1 MALGDP
7 FRGAWSVFSSKR
19 NLTIIFI
26 IVGVSVSLG
35 AVVYFYYSF
44 STIEIN
50 KIASQ
55 DVRSN
60 SRIEAYDFARI
71 LENEIDTIRTSLGIL
86 ANAPAVQDNQQIV
99 ARNLFDSAENNSKS
113 WVDFYAWLSPD
124 GKLIW
129 SSNMNETVYQKYK
142 GTDLS
147 VRPYFSFPAATH
159 EPYYSSVITSVDK
172 VPRIFVSVPVMG
184 SLDDQGSDGA
194 SNKTK
199 ANMVYNTTTS
209 GASTPRSVFKGLV
222 YSGIR
227 LDTVGDLLKDQL
239 IPEFQSSVSI
249 LDRNGTI
256 LYSPNEAYIG
266 QNVFS
271 DEIQSAIYPSM
282 ISFESK
288 DKFNSILNGS
298 LEGKQGSEDIE
309 VGGQINTVSYQPVVV
324 GTDQMSSNDKTNY
337 FMTVFI
343 ASPHMLTSNVNSLID
358 QQKNFSIIM
367 VAVISALS
375 LGIAFLVITWNKRL
389 KNTVNAKTL
398 ELKNAN
404 EQLKAHGRMQ
414 KEFINVAAHEL
425 RTPTQAV
432 LGYSEIL
439 KIQSKKES
447 RTDEAIDAIYRNATR
462 LQRLANHILDV
473 TRIES
478 QTLKLN
484 KQKFDLDEVLSYVV
498 ADFKNEIRKNNS
510 AVNIYYEPTQELTTG
525 LTIEAD
531 RERVI
536 QVISNLIGNAIKFTQ
551 QGSISVSA
559 RVLTGEQAIGPE
571 EGKFGASQEL
581 GKLNGSYPLAQKE
594 DKKHGFVDAEVRK
607 RGEVKTVVVNEGRTH
622 GNRVLVSIK
631 DTGSGI
637 DPDIVSRLFSK
648 FTTKSLKGTGLGLYI
663 CKNIVE
669 AHGGK
674 IWAENISHLN
684 GIVNGN
690 GTTGTGATFYFTLP
704 IYNGQ

>member
-1 MALGDP
+1 MALGDHL
-7 FRGAWSVFSSKR
+7 RAAGSVFSSKR

-26 IVGVSVSLG
+26 IVAVAVSLG
-35 AVVYFYYSF
+35 AIVYFYYSV
-44 STIEIN
+44 STKEIN
-50 KIASQ
+50 KISSQ

-71 LENEIDTIRTSLGIL
+71 LENEIDTIRTSLGII
-86 ANAPAVQDNQQIV
+86 ANAPEVQNIQQIA
-99 ARNLFDSAENNSKS
+99 ARTLFDSAKNNTKS
-113 WVDFYAWLSPD
+113 WVDFFAWLGPD
-124 GKLIW
+124 GKLLW
-129 SSNMNETVYQKYK
+129 SSNLNETVYQKYK

-147 VRPYFSFPAATH
+147 FRPYFSFPQATH
-159 EPYYSSVITSVDK
+159 EPYYSSVITSVDR
-172 VPRIFVSVPVMG
+172 VPRIFVSVPVVG
-184 SLDDQGSDGA
+184 SPDDQSSGGA
-194 SNKTK
+194 SNKT
-199 ANMVYNTTTS
+199 NVVHNTTTS
-209 GASTPRSVFKGLV
+209 GASTPRTVFKGIV

-227 LDTVGDLLKDQL
+227 LDTVGELLKDQL
-239 IPEFQSSVSI
+239 IPEFQSSVSL

-256 LYSPNEAYIG
+256 LYSPNETYIG
-266 QNVFS
+266 HNVFS

-282 ISFESK
+282 IPLESK
-288 DKFNSILNGS
+288 DKFNNILKGS

-324 GTDQMSSNDKTNY
+324 GTDQMRSNDKTSY

-343 ASPHMLTSNVNSLID
+343 ASPHLLTSNVNSLID

-367 VAVISALS
+367 VAVTSTLS

-404 EQLKAHGRMQ
+404 EQLKVHGRMQ

-447 RTDEAIDAIYRNATR
+447 RTDEAVDAIYRNATR

-498 ADFKNEIRKNNS
+498 VDFKNEIRKNNS
-510 AVNIYYEPTQELTTG
+510 AVNIYYEPAQELTTG
-525 LTIEAD
+525 LIIDAD

-536 QVISNLIGNAIKFTQ
+536 QVISNLISNAIKFTQ

-559 RVLTGEQAIGPE
+559 RVLPGQQAIGPVGE
-571 EGKFGASQEL
+571 KKYGASQEL
-581 GKLNGSYPLAQKE
+581 EKLNGSYPLAKE
-594 DKKHGFVDAEVRK
+594 EDNKHGFVDAAERK
-607 RGEVKTVVVNEGRTH
+607 REEEETVVVNEGRTRR
-622 GNRVLVSIK
+622 NWVLVSIK

-637 DPDIVSRLFSK
+637 DPDIVSKLFSK
-648 FTTKSLKGTGLGLYI
+648 FTTKSFKGTGLGL
-663 CKNIVE
+663 
-669 AHGGK
+669 
-674 IWAENISHLN
+674 
-684 GIVNGN
+684 NGN
-690 GTTGTGATFYFTLP
+690 GITGTGATFYFTLP
-704 IYNGQ
+704 INNGQ

>member
-1 MALGDP
+1 MALGEA
-7 FRGAWSVFSSKR
+7 FKAARSVFYSKR

-26 IVGVSVSLG
+26 LLAVAISLG
-35 AVVYFYYSF
+35 AIVYFYYSF
-44 STIEIN
+44 TSVEIN

-71 LENEIDTIRTSLGIL
+71 LENEIDTISTSLGII
-86 ANAPAVQDNQQIV
+86 ANAPAVQNSQQIE
-99 ARNLFDSAENNSKS
+99 ARTFFDSAKNNSKS
-113 WVDFYAWLSPD
+113 WVDFFAWLGPD

-129 SSNMNETVYQKYK
+129 SSNMNETVYQRYK

-147 VRPYFSFPAATH
+147 FRPYFTVPKATH
-159 EPYYSSVITSVDK
+159 EPYYSSVITSVDRI
-172 VPRIFVSVPVMG
+172 PRIFVSVPVMG
-184 SLDDQGSDGA
+184 SPDDQTSGGA
-194 SNKTK
+194 FD
-199 ANMVYNTTTS
+199 NMSISPNTTIS
-209 GASTPRSVFKGLV
+209 GANTARTVFKGIV

-227 LDTVGDLLKDQL
+227 LETVGELLKDQL
-239 IPEFQSSVSI
+239 IPEFQSSVSL
-249 LDRNGTI
+249 LDKNGTI
-256 LYSPNEAYIG
+256 LYSPNVTYIG

-271 DEIQSAIYPSM
+271 DEIQSAIYPST
-282 ISFESK
+282 IPLESK
-288 DKFNSILNGS
+288 DKFNDILKGSI
-298 LEGKQGSEDIE
+298 EGKQGSGDIE
-309 VGGQINTVSYQPVVV
+309 IDGQINTVSYQPVVV
-324 GTDQMSSNDKTNY
+324 GTAQVSSNAKTNY

-343 ASPHMLTSNVNSLID
+343 ASPHLLTSNVNSLID

-389 KNTVNAKTL
+389 KNTVNTQTM

-439 KIQSKKES
+439 KTQSKKENK
-447 RTDEAIDAIYRNATR
+447 RDEAIDAIHRNATR

-498 ADFKNEIRKNNS
+498 TDFRNEIRKNNS
-510 AVNIYYEPTQELTTG
+510 SVKIYYEPSQDLTTG

-531 RERVI
+531 KERVI
-536 QVISNLIGNAIKFTQ
+536 QVISNLISNAIRFTQ
-551 QGSISVSA
+551 QGTISVSA
-559 RVLTGEQAIGPE
+559 KVLPGYQAIGPGE
-571 EGKFGASQEL
+571 KELGTSQEL
-581 GKLNGSYPLAQKE
+581 EKLNGSYPLEHIAS
-594 DKKHGFVDAEVRK
+594 KKQGFVKAALGK
-607 RGEVKTVVVNEGRTH
+607 GEHKEAVLINEGGMRW
-622 GNRVLVSIK
+622 NRVLVSIK

-637 DPDIVSRLFSK
+637 DPEIVSKLFSK
-648 FTTKSLKGTGLGLYI
+648 FTTKSLKGTGLGLFI
-663 CKNIVE
+663 CKSIVE
-669 AHGGK
+669 AHGGR
-674 IWAENISHLN
+674 IWAENNIHIN
-684 GIVNGN
+684 GSVNGN
-690 GTTGTGATFYFTLP
+690 GIAGTGATFSFTLP
-704 IYNGQ
+704 IDSDQ

>member
-26 IVGVSVSLG
+26 IVAVAVSLG

-86 ANAPAVQDNQQIV
+86 ANAPAVQDSQQIV

-113 WVDFYAWLSPD
+113 WVDFFAWLGPD

-184 SLDDQGSDGA
+184 SLDDQNNDGA
-194 SNKTK
+194 SNNTKT
-199 ANMVYNTTTS
+199 NMVYNTTTS
-209 GASTPRSVFKGLV
+209 GGGTSRSVFKGIV

-282 ISFESK
+282 IPFESK

-337 FMTVFI
+337 FMTVLI
-343 ASPHMLTSNVNSLID
+343 ASPHLLTSNVNSLID

-559 RVLTGEQAIGPE
+559 RVLPGQQAIGPE
-571 EGKFGASQEL
+571 ERKFGASQEL
-581 GKLNGSYPLAQKE
+581 GKLNGSYPLKQKE
-594 DKKHGFVDAEVRK
+594 DKKQGFVDAAVRK
-607 RGEVKTVVVNEGRTH
+607 REEVKTVVVNEGRTH
-622 GNRVLVSIK
+622 GNWVLVSIK

-648 FTTKSLKGTGLGLYI
+648 FTTKSLKGTGLGLFI

-674 IWAENISHLN
+674 IWAENNSHLN

-690 GTTGTGATFYFTLP
+690 GTTDTGATFYFTLP
-704 IYNGQ
+704 INNGQ

>member
-1 MALGDP
+1 MTLGEA
-7 FRGAWSVFSSKR
+7 FRAAGSVFSSKR

-26 IVGVSVSLG
+26 IVAVAISLG

-44 STIEIN
+44 SSIEIN

-55 DVRSN
+55 DIRSN

-71 LENEIDTIRTSLGIL
+71 LENEIDTIRTSLGII
-86 ANAPAVQDNQQIV
+86 ANAPAVQNNQQII
-99 ARNLFDSAENNSKS
+99 ARIFFDSAENNSKS
-113 WVDFYAWLSPD
+113 WVDFFAWLGPD

-129 SSNMNETVYQKYK
+129 SSNLNATVYQKYK

-147 VRPYFSFPAATH
+147 FRPYFSVPKDTH
-159 EPYYSSVITSVDK
+159 EPYYSSVITSVDR
-172 VPRIFVSVPVMG
+172 VPRIFISVPVMG
-184 SLDDQGSDGA
+184 SPDDQSSGRA
-194 SNKTK
+194 SNNT
-199 ANMVYNTTTS
+199 NIVHNTTTS
-209 GASTPRSVFKGLV
+209 GAQTQRTVFKGIV

-227 LDTVGDLLKDQL
+227 LDTVGELLKDQL
-239 IPEFQSSVSI
+239 IPEFQSSVFL

-256 LYSPNEAYIG
+256 LYFPNETYIG

-282 ISFESK
+282 IPLESK
-288 DKFNSILNGS
+288 DKFNDILKGS
-298 LEGKQGSEDIE
+298 LEGKQGSKDIE
-309 VGGQINTVSYQPVVV
+309 IGSQLNTVSYQPVVV
-324 GTDQMSSNDKTNY
+324 GIDQISGSDKTNY
-337 FMTVFI
+337 FMTLFI
-343 ASPHMLTSNVNSLID
+343 ASPHLLTSNVNSLID
-358 QQKNFSIIM
+358 QQKNFSIVM

-439 KIQSKKES
+439 KLQSKKES

-498 ADFKNEIRKNNS
+498 ADFKNEIRKDNS
-510 AVNIYYEPTQELTTG
+510 EVNIYYEPAQELTTG

-536 QVISNLIGNAIKFTQ
+536 QVISNLISNAIKFTQ
-551 QGSISVSA
+551 QEQYQYPPRSL
-559 RVLTGEQAIGPE
+559 RVIRRSDLRRRRNWNFTRIGE
-571 EGKFGASQEL
+571 
-581 GKLNGSYPLAQKE
+581 
-594 DKKHGFVDAEVRK
+594 
-607 RGEVKTVVVNEGRTH
+607 
-622 GNRVLVSIK
+622 
-631 DTGSGI
+631 
-637 DPDIVSRLFSK
+637 
-648 FTTKSLKGTGLGLYI
+648 TKWITST
-663 CKNIVE
+663 
-669 AHGGK
+669 
-674 IWAENISHLN
+674 
-684 GIVNGN
+684 
-690 GTTGTGATFYFTLP
+690 
-704 IYNGQ
+704 

>member
-1 MALGDP
+1 MALGDHL
-7 FRGAWSVFSSKR
+7 RAAGSVFSSKR

-26 IVGVSVSLG
+26 IVAVAVSLG
-35 AVVYFYYSF
+35 AIVYFYYSV
-44 STIEIN
+44 STTEIN

-71 LENEIDTIRTSLGIL
+71 LENEIATIRTSLGII
-86 ANAPAVQDNQQIV
+86 ANAPEVQNSQQIA
-99 ARNLFDSAENNSKS
+99 ARTFFDSAKNNTKS
-113 WVDFYAWLSPD
+113 WVDFFAWLGPD

-129 SSNMNETVYQKYK
+129 SSNLNETVYQKYK

-147 VRPYFSFPAATH
+147 FRPYFSFPQATH
-159 EPYYSSVITSVDK
+159 EPYYSSVITSVDR
-172 VPRIFVSVPVMG
+172 VPRIFVSVPVVG
-184 SLDDQGSDGA
+184 SPDDQSSGGA
-194 SNKTK
+194 SNKT
-199 ANMVYNTTTS
+199 NIVHNTTTS
-209 GASTPRSVFKGLV
+209 GASTPRTVFKGIV

-227 LDTVGDLLKDQL
+227 LDTVGELLKDQL
-239 IPEFQSSVSI
+239 IPEFQSSVSL

-256 LYSPNEAYIG
+256 LYSPNETYIG
-266 QNVFS
+266 HNVFS

-282 ISFESK
+282 IPLESK
-288 DKFNSILNGS
+288 DKFNSILKGS

-309 VGGQINTVSYQPVVV
+309 IGGQINTVSYQPVVV

-343 ASPHMLTSNVNSLID
+343 ASPHLLTSNVNSLID

-367 VAVISALS
+367 VAVISTLS

-404 EQLKAHGRMQ
+404 EQLKAYGRMQ
-414 KEFINVAAHEL
+414 KEFINIAAHEL

-510 AVNIYYEPTQELTTG
+510 AVNIYYEPAQELTTG
-525 LTIEAD
+525 LIIDAD

-536 QVISNLIGNAIKFTQ
+536 QVISNLISNAIKFTQ
-551 QGSISVSA
+551 QGTISVSA
-559 RVLTGEQAIGPE
+559 RVIPGQETTGPE
-571 EGKFGASQEL
+571 GEKKYGASQEL
-581 GKLNGSYPLAQKE
+581 EKLNGSYPLAQEE
-594 DKKHGFVDAEVRK
+594 DDKHEFVDAAVRK
-607 RGEVKTVVVNEGRTH
+607 REEEETVVVNEGRTRR
-622 GNRVLVSIK
+622 NWVLVSIK

-637 DPDIVSRLFSK
+637 DPDIVSKLFSK
-648 FTTKSLKGTGLGLYI
+648 FTTKSLKGTGLGLFI

-674 IWAENISHLN
+674 IWAENNSHLN
-684 GIVNGN
+684 EIVNGN
-690 GTTGTGATFYFTLP
+690 GITGTGATFYFTLP
-704 IYNGQ
+704 INNGQ

>member
-1 MALGDP
+1 MTLGEALRAAG
-7 FRGAWSVFSSKR
+7 SVFSSKR

-26 IVGVSVSLG
+26 IVAVAISLG

-44 STIEIN
+44 SSIEIN

-55 DVRSN
+55 DIRSN

-71 LENEIDTIRTSLGIL
+71 LENEIDTIRTSLGII
-86 ANAPAVQDNQQIV
+86 ANAPAVQNNQQIV
-99 ARNLFDSAENNSKS
+99 ARIFFDSAENNSKS
-113 WVDFYAWLSPD
+113 WVDFFAWLGPD

-129 SSNMNETVYQKYK
+129 SSNLNATVYQKYK

-147 VRPYFSFPAATH
+147 FRPYFSVPKATH
-159 EPYYSSVITSVDK
+159 EPYYSSVITSVDR
-172 VPRIFVSVPVMG
+172 VPRIFISVPVMG
-184 SLDDQGSDGA
+184 SPDDQSSGRA
-194 SNKTK
+194 SNNT
-199 ANMVYNTTTS
+199 NIVHNTTTS
-209 GASTPRSVFKGLV
+209 GAQTQRTVFKGIV

-227 LDTVGDLLKDQL
+227 LDTVGELLKDQL
-239 IPEFQSSVSI
+239 IPEFQSSVFL

-256 LYSPNEAYIG
+256 LYFPIETYIG

-282 ISFESK
+282 IPLESK
-288 DKFNSILNGS
+288 DKFNDILKGS

-309 VGGQINTVSYQPVVV
+309 IGSQLNTVSYQPVVV
-324 GTDQMSSNDKTNY
+324 GIDQISGSDKTNY
-337 FMTVFI
+337 FMTLFI
-343 ASPHMLTSNVNSLID
+343 ASPHLLTSNVNSLID
-358 QQKNFSIIM
+358 QQKNFSIVM

-439 KIQSKKES
+439 KLQSKKES

-498 ADFKNEIRKNNS
+498 ADFKNEIRKDNS
-510 AVNIYYEPTQELTTG
+510 KVNIYYEPAQELTTG

-536 QVISNLIGNAIKFTQ
+536 QVISNLISNAIKFTQ
-551 QGSISVSA
+551 QGTISVSA
-559 RVLTGEQAIGPE
+559 KVLTGHQAIGPE
-571 EGKFGASQEL
+571 EEKKYGTSQEL
-581 GKLNGSYPLAQKE
+581 EKLNGSHPLERKE
-594 DKKHGFVDAEVRK
+594 DKKYGFVDAA
-607 RGEVKTVVVNEGRTH
+607 GGKTELKETVLINEGRTH
-622 GNRVLVSIK
+622 RNWVLISIK

-637 DPDIVSRLFSK
+637 DPEIVSKLFSK
-648 FTTKSLKGTGLGLYI
+648 FTTKSPKGTGLGLYI

-674 IWAENISHLN
+674 IWAENNSHLN

-690 GTTGTGATFYFTLP
+690 EITGTGATFYFTLP
-704 IYNGQ
+704 INSDQ

>member
-1 MALGDP
+1 MALGES
-7 FRGAWSVFSSKR
+7 FRAAGSVFVSKR
-19 NLTIIFI
+19 NLTIMFI
-26 IVGVSVSLG
+26 IVAVAISLG

-44 STIEIN
+44 SSIEIN

-71 LENEIDTIRTSLGIL
+71 LENEIDTIGTSLGII
-86 ANAPAVQDNQQIV
+86 ANAPAVQNSQQV
-99 ARNLFDSAENNSKS
+99 GARTFFDSAENNSKS
-113 WVDFYAWLSPD
+113 WVDFFAWLGPD

-129 SSNMNETVYQKYK
+129 SSNLNETVYQKYK

-147 VRPYFSFPAATH
+147 FRPYFSVPKATH
-159 EPYYSSVITSVDK
+159 EPYYSSVITSVDR

-184 SLDDQGSDGA
+184 SPDDQSSGGA
-194 SNKTK
+194 SN
-199 ANMVYNTTTS
+199 NRSIVHNTTAS
-209 GASTPRSVFKGLV
+209 GAQTQRTVFNGIV

-227 LDTVGDLLKDQL
+227 LDTVGELLKDQL
-239 IPEFQSSVSI
+239 IPEFQSSVSL

-256 LYSPNEAYIG
+256 LYSPNETYIG

-282 ISFESK
+282 IPLGSK
-288 DKFNSILNGS
+288 DKFNDILKGS

-309 VGGQINTVSYQPVVV
+309 IGGQINTVSYQPVVV
-324 GTDQMSSNDKTNY
+324 GTDQTSGNDKTSY

-343 ASPHMLTSNVNSLID
+343 ASPHLLTSNVNSLID
-358 QQKNFSIIM
+358 QQKNFSIVM
-367 VAVISALS
+367 VSVISALS

-389 KNTVNAKTL
+389 KNTVNAKTM

-439 KIQSKKES
+439 KLQSKKEI

-510 AVNIYYEPTQELTTG
+510 AVNIYYEPAQDLTTG
-525 LTIEAD
+525 LIIEAD

-536 QVISNLIGNAIKFTQ
+536 QVISNLISNAIKFTQ
-551 QGSISVSA
+551 QGIISVSA
-559 RVLTGEQAIGPE
+559 KVLTGHQAIGPE
-571 EGKFGASQEL
+571 EEKNYGTSQEL
-581 GKLNGSYPLAQKE
+581 EALNGSYPLEQKE
-594 DKKHGFVDAEVRK
+594 EKKHGYVDAAE
-607 RGEVKTVVVNEGRTH
+607 GKTEPKETVLINEDKTL
-622 GNRVLVSIK
+622 GNWVLVSIK

-637 DPDIVSRLFSK
+637 DPEIGTKLFSK
-648 FTTKSLKGTGLGLYI
+648 FTTKSLKGTGLGLFI

-669 AHGGK
+669 AHGGR
-674 IWAENISHLN
+674 IWAENNSHFN

-704 IYNGQ
+704 INNGL

>member
-1 MALGDP
+1 MTLGEALRAAG
-7 FRGAWSVFSSKR
+7 SVFSSKR

-26 IVGVSVSLG
+26 IVAVAISLG

-44 STIEIN
+44 SSIEIN

-55 DVRSN
+55 DIRSN

-71 LENEIDTIRTSLGIL
+71 LENEIDTIRTSLGII
-86 ANAPAVQDNQQIV
+86 ANAPAVQNNQQIV
-99 ARNLFDSAENNSKS
+99 ARIFFDSAENNSKS
-113 WVDFYAWLSPD
+113 WVDFFAWLGPD

-129 SSNMNETVYQKYK
+129 SSNLNATVYQKYK

-147 VRPYFSFPAATH
+147 FRPYFSVPKATH
-159 EPYYSSVITSVDK
+159 EPYYSSVITSVDR
-172 VPRIFVSVPVMG
+172 VPRIFISVPVMG
-184 SLDDQGSDGA
+184 SPDDQSSGRA
-194 SNKTK
+194 SNNT
-199 ANMVYNTTTS
+199 NIVHNTTTS
-209 GASTPRSVFKGLV
+209 GAQTQRTVFKGIV

-227 LDTVGDLLKDQL
+227 LDTVGELLKDQL
-239 IPEFQSSVSI
+239 IPEFQSSVFL

-256 LYSPNEAYIG
+256 LYFPNETYIG

-282 ISFESK
+282 IPLESK
-288 DKFNSILNGS
+288 DKFNDILKGS

-309 VGGQINTVSYQPVVV
+309 IGSQLNTVSYQPVVV
-324 GTDQMSSNDKTNY
+324 GIDQISGSDKTNY
-337 FMTVFI
+337 FMTLFI
-343 ASPHMLTSNVNSLID
+343 ASPHLLTSNVNSLID
-358 QQKNFSIIM
+358 QQKNFSIVM

-439 KIQSKKES
+439 KLQSKKES

-498 ADFKNEIRKNNS
+498 ADFKNEIRKDNS
-510 AVNIYYEPTQELTTG
+510 EVNIYYEPAQELTTG

-536 QVISNLIGNAIKFTQ
+536 QVISNLISNAIKFTQ
-551 QGSISVSA
+551 QGTISVSA
-559 RVLTGEQAIGPE
+559 KVLTGHQAIGPE
-571 EGKFGASQEL
+571 EEKKYGTSQEL
-581 GKLNGSYPLAQKE
+581 EKLNGSHPLERKE
-594 DKKHGFVDAEVRK
+594 DKKYGFVDAA
-607 RGEVKTVVVNEGRTH
+607 GGKTELKETVLINEGRTH
-622 GNRVLVSIK
+622 RNWVLISIK

-637 DPDIVSRLFSK
+637 DPEIVSKLFSK
-648 FTTKSLKGTGLGLYI
+648 FTTKSPKGTGLGLYI

-674 IWAENISHLN
+674 IWAENNSHLN

-690 GTTGTGATFYFTLP
+690 EITGTGATFYFTLP
-704 IYNGQ
+704 INSDQ